1 MLSNRNKEGQYLS
14 AITAELPSFVVVV
27 VAAVAVASAIII
39 NIVLLWKNIMSCKQ
53 KKTLRTVTSEKV

>member
-39 NIVLLWKNIMSCKQ
+39 NIVLL
-53 KKTLRTVTSEKV
+53 

>member
-14 AITAELPSFVVVV
+14 AITAELPFFVVV

-39 NIVLLWKNIMSCKQ
+39 NIVLL
-53 KKTLRTVTSEKV
+53 

>member
-14 AITAELPSFVVVV
+14 AITAELPSFVVV

-53 KKTLRTVTSEKV
+53 KNTLRTVTSEKV